1 MITISKW
8 AMTALCAT
16 LLVGCGSSKDK
27 AEELVKVMDLDTQY
41 KMVIQVATAGYSSKY
56 RDLSSAQ
63 IKTVIEDNIPKELL
77 NDTLVEVYADHF
89 DADELE
95 LMIEA
100 NKHPEKAMAVILGS
114 KGGMDLAKKSMEVQ
128 SELQR
133 DMAKAFEDRDEDIV
147 DELDDLQKEARG

>member
-8 AMTALCAT
+8 AATVLCAA

-27 AEELVKVMDLDTQY
+27 AEELVQVMGLDTQY
-41 KMVIQVATAGYSSKY
+41 KMVVQVATAGYSTKY
-56 RDLSSAQ
+56 RELSSDQ
-63 IKTVIEDNIPKELL
+63 IKTVIEDNISKELL
-77 NDTLVEVYADHF
+77 KDTLVEVYSDHF

-100 NKHPEKAMAVILGS
+100 NKHPENAMAVIMGS
-114 KGGMDLAKKSMEVQ
+114 KDGMKLAKKSMEVQ
-128 SELQR
+128 VDLQR
-133 DMAKAFEDRDEDIV
+133 DVAKAFKDRDEDII

>member
-1 MITISKW
+1 M
-8 AMTALCAT
+8 
-16 LLVGCGSSKDK
+16 
-27 AEELVKVMDLDTQY
+27 
-41 KMVIQVATAGYSSKY
+41 
-56 RDLSSAQ
+56 
-63 IKTVIEDNIPKELL
+63 
-77 NDTLVEVYADHF
+77 YADHF

-114 KGGMDLAKKSMEVQ
+114 KGGMALAKKSVEVQ